1 MYEHMNQEQIQS
13 DRLDRAADRH
23 DELAK
28 RYHHEV
34 ALRSSLEASIRNLTA
49 YRDMTRDQLAD
60 YLLAAIDRSHELA
73 DQLCPLPVEVDVL
86 EGNARTG
93 VAA

>member
-1 MYEHMNQEQIQS
+1 MTTLTHEKVQS

-34 ALRSSLEASIRNLTA
+34 ALRSSLEASIRNLAA
-49 YRDMTRDQLAD
+49 YKHMTRDQLAD
-60 YLLAAIDRSHELA
+60 YLLAAIDRAHLLA

>member
-1 MYEHMNQEQIQS
+1 MTPLTHEAVLEARI
-13 DRLDRAADRH
+13 DRITDRSETWAVRSN
-23 DELAK
+23 
-28 RYHHEV
+28 HHQAV
-34 ALRSSLEASIRNLTA
+34 ASSLEASIRNLTA
-49 YRDMTRDQLAD
+49 YKHMTRDQLAD
-60 YLLAAIDRSHELA
+60 YLLAAIDRAHALA